1 MSLDIAKQGNV
12 RRALPKDIA
21 LNENFKYG
29 GVISRQDVYQQAE
42 QTNYLPNQKIQF
54 YLPSNMSDLREH
66 TVQFKINGTAYG
78 APATFTR
85 FEQGISC
92 IFNRLEILF
101 GSTTVMDI
109 VNVNLL
115 KSIIR
120 YASPTNYTAQTGRLL
135 EGTGNAVQRNA
146 DFANAARVYAVNFN
160 CGLLKKVLPLNK
172 LGSQMIIRL
181 TLADPQDC
189 LVTDDVSGTAGTY
202 QVIDPEFHYSV
213 LVMSA
218 EWNQLYDSL
227 VQERG
232 GITVCYKTFDNFQ
245 STNSLLLGVQNSQVV
260 LPFRYSS
267 LLAIMYVMR
276 NSADLTNPLIEGKTT
291 QFNFNNIS
299 GSRYKID
306 SVYYP
311 TDTTRSVQDLYTE
324 FLDTWNLGYYSD
336 VLGGLNYDT
345 NTFIQAQPLMKHPKD
360 NRDIAGSINGL
371 NTTSS
376 GTSIVNEVRFNVA
389 LPAQQ
394 QTDFWAVHE
403 NCIKMLP
410 NGSIQLFE

>member
-21 LNENFKYG
+21 LQENFKYG

-42 QTNYLPNQKIQF
+42 QTNYLPNQKMQF

-66 TVQFKINGTAYG
+66 TIQFKINGTAYG

-109 VNVNLL
+109 VNPNLL

-120 YASPTNYTAQTGRLL
+120 YASPKNYTDSTGKLL
-135 EGTGNAVQRNA
+135 EGTGDATARNA
-146 DFANAARVYAVNFN
+146 DFANAARVYAVNFK
-160 CGLLKKVLPLNK
+160 CGLLNKVLPLNK
-172 LGSQMIIRL
+172 VASQLVIRL
-181 TLADPQDC
+181 TLADPLDC
-189 LVTDDVSGTAGTY
+189 LVTDNVTGTAGTY

-218 EWNQLYDSL
+218 EWNNLYDKL
-227 VQERG
+227 VKERG
-232 GITVCYKTFDNFQ
+232 GINICYRTFSNFQ
-245 STNSLLLGVQNSQVV
+245 STNSLLTGVQNSQVV

-267 LLAIMYVMR
+267 LLSIMYVMR
-276 NSADLTNPLIEGKTT
+276 NSADLQNPLIEGKTT

-336 VLGGLNYDT
+336 VLIGENYEST
-345 NTFIQAQPLMKHPKD
+345 TFVQAQPLAKHIKD
-360 NRDIAGSINGL
+360 NRDINGSINGL

-376 GTSIVNEVRFNVA
+376 GTSIVNEVRFSA
-389 LPAQQ
+389 GIPQAQEVN
-394 QTDFWAVHE
+394 FWACHE
-403 NCIKMLP
+403 NVVKFLP
-410 NGSIQLFE
+410 NGSCQLFE